1 MLLEISMI
9 NRKVSILLVDNPLQ
23 VLIDIDAQD
32 ENKILR

>member
-23 VLIDIDAQD
+23 VLIDIDEQD

>member
-9 NRKVSILLVDNPLQ
+9 NRKVSILLTDNPLQ
-23 VLIDIDAQD
+23 VLIDIDAQA